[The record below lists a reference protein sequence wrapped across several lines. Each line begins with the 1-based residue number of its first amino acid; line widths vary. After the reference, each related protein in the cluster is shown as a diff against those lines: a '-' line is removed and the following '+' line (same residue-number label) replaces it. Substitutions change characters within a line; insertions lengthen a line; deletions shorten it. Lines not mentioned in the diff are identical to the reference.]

1 MLLKDLKAMKEI
13 KVQRIDNNFIPDNEI
28 IENFEKQVKNEGLE
42 ILDVKESGTNREYV
56 LFKSG
61 EYTHKYALASW
72 HKTDEE
78 KDNFLK
84 DIVSEIDL
92 KVIKS
97 YRDDEFIYIVTDGSK
112 IYYTL
117 RLNSP
122 DRQKVLNGM
131 LVIRSNDYYFE
142 YINKENRVCKMFGD
156 VIKKEQLLNDRIVIK
171 NKYVNV
177 EYIFA

>member
-13 KVQRIDNNFIPDNEI
+13 KVQRIDDDFIPDNEI

-97 YRDDEFIYIVTDGSK
+97 YRDD
-112 IYYTL
+112 
-117 RLNSP
+117 
-122 DRQKVLNGM
+122 
-131 LVIRSNDYYFE
+131 
-142 YINKENRVCKMFGD
+142 
-156 VIKKEQLLNDRIVIK
+156 
-171 NKYVNV
+171 
-177 EYIFA
+177 